1 MVERGLAVAFSPS
14 DTSVGISEAANKD
27 ARHGGES
34 ELRIQQ
40 LLRAVDFYQAV
51 LAMASHDLRQPLQTV
66 ISAHELLARRLADR
80 TEREHLER
88 GEQAAAQLAEKLDQ
102 LVDALQLLQRTSRIE
117 PEPVPLEPVLQRLM
131 QQLADPAWRKGVAL
145 RVVPTQAVVMSQA
158 ALLEGMLRNL
168 ARNALDHT
176 MPGGRVLI
184 GCRQRGTAFRI
195 EVRDNGEGI
204 PSDKLMTVFEPFFR
218 LDATRSDGLGL
229 GLFIVKRAANCLG
242 HRIEVRSAPYRGSC
256 FAVLAQAADGPAID
270 TTMAEIID
278 GIARTR

>member
-1 MVERGLAVAFSPS
+1 
-14 DTSVGISEAANKD
+14 
-27 ARHGGES
+27 
-34 ELRIQQ
+34 
-40 LLRAVDFYQAV
+40 
-51 LAMASHDLRQPLQTV
+51 
-66 ISAHELLARRLADR
+66 
-80 TEREHLER
+80 
-88 GEQAAAQLAEKLDQ
+88 
-102 LVDALQLLQRTSRIE
+102 
-117 PEPVPLEPVLQRLM
+117 M

-270 TTMAEIID
+270 TTRAEIID